1 MASHRISYQRAK
13 EMCLSLPGTSCDYPF
28 DETTLVFR
36 VADKMFAL
44 ISEERE
50 PLSINLKCD
59 PDEALK
65 LRSMYE
71 QVTAGY
77 HMNKKHWNTVE
88 LHGVLTDGQIEAMVR
103 HSYDLVYR
111 KLKKAERERISRLS
125 EKKGE

>member
-1 MASHRISYQRAK
+1 MDKHTISYDRAK

-28 DETTLVFR
+28 DEVTLVFR
-36 VADKMFAL
+36 VSDKMFAL
-44 ISEERE
+44 INEERQ
-50 PLSINLKCD
+50 PLSMNLKCD

-88 LHGVLTDGQIEAMVR
+88 LEGVLTEEQFEAMVR
-103 HSYDLVYR
+103 HSYDLVFK
-111 KLKKAERERISRLS
+111 KLKKAERERISKLS
-125 EKKGE
+125 E